1 VFLPLGEADGRCN
14 VWLLLSMKSL
24 DTISVADEFTMN
36 SILHALMQ
44 AKIHHPW
51 ISTEWQEACYLRA
64 KLQTRRKYELYQCMD
79 IIIEHLMPIGQ
90 PPSSLPISKQLGS
103 PPVKYELSKEELS
116 WSILYV
122 DAQLERAPIGPSG
135 ILKRLIT
142 SYMHTRLGDDPQAM
156 SIPKI
161 DFKLPKAVKYSWRLL
176 VPSP

>member
-36 SILHALMQ
+36 SILHA
-44 AKIHHPW
+44 
-51 ISTEWQEACYLRA
+51 
-64 KLQTRRKYELYQCMD
+64 QCMD

-116 WSILYV
+116 
-122 DAQLERAPIGPSG
+122 
-135 ILKRLIT
+135 
-142 SYMHTRLGDDPQAM
+142 
-156 SIPKI
+156 
-161 DFKLPKAVKYSWRLL
+161 
-176 VPSP
+176 